1 MRYFND
7 KSVSL
12 FENALLQDNLDNFK
26 AIVNQLF
33 NSIFKYSFI
42 DRKVEAHKDGS
53 LADQPGPQK
62 AAHHQ
67 EPRSRTDLQRQL
79 QESSIA
85 VMQLLTFA
93 HSKKDASYLEFFV
106 HSILNQKP
114 EYFLDFQTE
123 LMEFMKLKSDG
134 GPRSDLQRVK
144 VSCHLTEGLE
154 IVRRSIFKFAQ
165 RKEPEDAEKF
175 KEFLKSSSKE
185 LKRVLGSVVVGH
197 SEFKTKVNSIVKKY
211 LELGSTL
218 LSMYQ
223 QCGLG
228 KRFRSLQ
235 ELLVAEK
242 GNLPKD
248 AMIEKTIKKIQ
259 AMKMVTVKFKT
270 GRIR

>member
-1 MRYFND
+1 MHGLVMRYFND
-7 KSVSL
+7 KSTSL
-12 FENALLQDNLDNFK
+12 FEPSVLQDNLDNFK
-26 AIVNQLF
+26 AIINQLF
-33 NSIFKYSFI
+33 NSIFKYRAI
-42 DRKVEAHKDGS
+42 DRKVQADKDS
-53 LADQPGPQK
+53 SRADQPCPQE
-62 AAHHQ
+62 AAHRQ
-67 EPRSRTDLQRQL
+67 EPSPRTRLQREL
-79 QESSIA
+79 PESRVA
-85 VMQLLTFA
+85 LTQLLTFA

-144 VSCHLTEGLE
+144 VKRQFIEGLE

-165 RKEPEDAEKF
+165 KKEPEDAEKF
-175 KEFLKSSSKE
+175 KEFLKSTSKE
-185 LKRVLGSVVVGH
+185 LKRVLGSVVLGH
-197 SEFKTKVNSIVKKY
+197 SEFKTKVVSILKKY
-211 LELGSTL
+211 LELGGTL

-248 AMIEKTIKKIQ
+248 ALIEKAIKKIE
-259 AMKMVTVKFKT
+259 AMQMVSV
-270 GRIR
+270 